1 MHYIPVHAHSRPERF
16 NSIMQRR
23 RQEEDEHMAVKEI
36 RAEQVSLQD
45 AYALDACCN
54 TLYVL

>member
-1 MHYIPVHAHSRPERF
+1 
-16 NSIMQRR
+16 MQRR

-36 RAEQVSLQD
+36 RSEQVSLQD
-45 AYALDACCN
+45 ACALDACCK